1 MNGLK
6 EIKSWQ
12 DEQAKKELLKR
23 GLKIEDYRWPGDPE
37 PVKED
42 RPAENRVGC

>member
-6 EIKSWQ
+6 EIKAWQ
-12 DEQAKKELLKR
+12 DQQAKEQLEKQGK
-23 GLKIEDYRWPGDPE
+23 KIEDYRWPGDPE
-37 PVKED
+37 PVKRD

>member
-6 EIKSWQ
+6 EIKAWQ
-12 DEQAKKELLKR
+12 DEQAKEQLEKQGKDI
-23 GLKIEDYRWPGDPE
+23 KNYPWPGDPE
-37 PVKED
+37 LVKKD